1 MQLFECF
8 ITFVGSG
15 LKPRATLL
23 QYVDRSQM
31 GTGLHASHLGD
42 SYVFLVRVTYSWVWA
57 VFAVTVSE
65 VGLAHTMITDG

>member
-1 MQLFECF
+1 MQRLECF

-23 QYVDRSQM
+23 QHVDRSQM

-42 SYVFLVRVTYSWVWA
+42 SYVFLVRVTYS
-57 VFAVTVSE
+57 
-65 VGLAHTMITDG
+65 